1 MGALLEDL
9 TQFDPPHPGEILQEL
24 YLEPLNLS
32 VTTASEKLLISRPNL
47 SAILNGRAG
56 ISPLMALKLAKAFNT
71 SPQLWINLQSS
82 YDLWQASQNTEVI
95 GKVEVLV

>member
-1 MGALLEDL
+1 MGAPLEDFI
-9 TQFDPPHPGEILQEL
+9 QFDPPHPGEILQEL

-32 VTTASEKLLISRPNL
+32 VTSASEKLLISRPNL

-71 SPQLWINLQSS
+71 SPQLWVNLQSS
-82 YDLWQASQNTEVI
+82 YDLWHASQNTEVI